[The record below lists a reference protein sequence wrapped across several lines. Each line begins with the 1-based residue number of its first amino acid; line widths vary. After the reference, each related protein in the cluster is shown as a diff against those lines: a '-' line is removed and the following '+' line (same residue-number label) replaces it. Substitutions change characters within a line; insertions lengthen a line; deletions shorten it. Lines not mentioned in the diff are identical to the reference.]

1 MVINPISIVILIIVL
16 ITSYF
21 LFGVEFLP
29 LTVVLWF
36 LNIFLKNKLKDY
48 DDITSKVEKKI
59 YSSENVK
66 RNIQE
71 LENGDYIGK
80 KEEKE
85 IVKEV
90 LEKYKKNLK
99 YIEEKKD
106 KILIYPNKEFV
117 FVDKIWGIDIN
128 KLGIKSTSGI
138 WGIGEYVPSY
148 KNKRPILEISMDG
161 ITYSGNYFFDWNNI
175 SGFKKHKGLLSN
187 KSSYEALEIKGSYIY
202 KQDDIKE
209 IKGKSGINKATE
221 NMFLRKGNLIY
232 YELMFLPQTINIII
246 GIIENYIRKNHIRLG
261 VNLK

>member
-21 LFGVEFLP
+21 LFWVEFLP

-71 LENGDYIGK
+71 LENWDYIGK

-117 FVDKIWGIDIN
+117 FVDKIWWIDIN
-128 KLGIKSTSGI
+128 KLWIKSTSGI
-138 WGIGEYVPSY
+138 WWIGEYVPSY
-148 KNKRPILEISMDG
+148 KNKRPILEISMDW
-161 ITYSGNYFFDWNNI
+161 ITYSWNYFFDWNNI
-175 SGFKKHKGLLSN
+175 SWFKKHKWLLSN

-209 IKGKSGINKATE
+209 IKGKSWINKATE
-221 NMFLRKGNLIY
+221 NMFLRKWNLIY

-246 GIIENYIRKNHIRLG
+246 GIIENYIRKNHIRLW